1 MFILVRGVIQALFQG
16 WAVQAPPQRGKDHF
30 KQTVWDAVIP
40 FWRAREVNDVDTSS
54 HMWVG
59 LSARELFQAPLIY
72 QNRQSQD
79 DSHGK

>member
-1 MFILVRGVIQALFQG
+1 MWGYPGAFPRVGCASTPTVGQG
-16 WAVQAPPQRGKDHF
+16 PF
-30 KQTVWDAVIP
+30 QTVWDAVIL
-40 FWRAREVNDVDTSS
+40 FWRARAVNDVDTSS

-72 QNRQSQD
+72 QYRQSQD